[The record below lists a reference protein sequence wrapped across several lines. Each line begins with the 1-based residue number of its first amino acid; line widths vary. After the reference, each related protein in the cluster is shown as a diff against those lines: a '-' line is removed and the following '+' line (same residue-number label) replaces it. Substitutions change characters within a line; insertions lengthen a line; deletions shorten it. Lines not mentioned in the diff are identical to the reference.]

1 MGLMTETPWEAALSV
16 NSMSHSNVDY
26 HRENLKQLKKMQ
38 QMAKMKK
45 EAEANKPMK
54 AFGLPADLTEA
65 NKKKFDHVQSK
76 VQEWVVSTNT
86 NGGGGSG
93 RESKNFLKGH
103 ARTGP
108 FLENG
113 DNDSAIQIRRLSGL
127 KANMA
132 SKDKLQPSDYGTMS
146 QSCQSV
152 PPLNLDE
159 EYYDADDLN
168 QEMSLRGIG
177 IGVARFSDITID
189 ERKDRIRNMVNE
201 IYNSVPLSEGNHT
214 RRSLNQNLKRFASV
228 DNDIDS
234 VMTAASTM
242 RPSRTSH
249 PASRLTRHPS
259 HASAIS
265 KAAMMRKYASSPKLN
280 NKVDQNQHIS
290 VQNLAPLTSASSMM
304 NLKAKKNSLEEH
316 VNRHMPLKKNSSA
329 PMTSVRRR
337 PSKDS
342 TNPPPASQPTPAP
355 SVMTTATSLQGDQEI
370 NFNDEINDHN
380 DHDDDVDN
388 AGEDQDPD
396 LQSVVR
402 GSDIDYIR
410 ANIHCA
416 SSIGHI
422 RRKEVEAAKIKE
434 EERKKS
440 KSETMKPGKK
450 YKSGSVP
457 RYLTDRKAEWQAEAE
472 RVEREKPDPDC
483 PPGHRKLSE
492 GDRREAL
499 GGMKVKYQSLVS
511 QFNNFPVRADTYRMK
526 QLKTEIEKE
535 MSALEEKIRVYE
547 RSKVFV
553 KLDD

>member
-214 RRSLNQNLKRFASV
+214 RRSLHQNLKRFASV

-234 VMTAASTM
+234 VMTATSTM

-370 NFNDEINDHN
+370 NFNDEIN

>member
-1 MGLMTETPWEAALSV
+1 
-16 NSMSHSNVDY
+16 
-26 HRENLKQLKKMQ
+26 
-38 QMAKMKK
+38 
-45 EAEANKPMK
+45 
-54 AFGLPADLTEA
+54 
-65 NKKKFDHVQSK
+65 
-76 VQEWVVSTNT
+76 
-86 NGGGGSG
+86 
-93 RESKNFLKGH
+93 
-103 ARTGP
+103 
-108 FLENG
+108 
-113 DNDSAIQIRRLSGL
+113 
-127 KANMA
+127 
-132 SKDKLQPSDYGTMS
+132 
-146 QSCQSV
+146 
-152 PPLNLDE
+152 
-159 EYYDADDLN
+159 
-168 QEMSLRGIG
+168 
-177 IGVARFSDITID
+177 
-189 ERKDRIRNMVNE
+189 MVNE

-214 RRSLNQNLKRFASV
+214 RRSLQQNLKRFASV

-265 KAAMMRKYASSPKLN
+265 KAAMMRKYASSPKPN
-280 NKVDQNQHIS
+280 TPKIDQNQHIN
-290 VQNLAPLTSASSMM
+290 VQNLGPLTSATSMM

-329 PMTSVRRR
+329 PMTSARRR

-380 DHDDDVDN
+380 DHDDDDDN

>member
-86 NGGGGSG
+86 NGGGSG

-159 EYYDADDLN
+159 EYYDADDIN

-290 VQNLAPLTSASSMM
+290 VQNLGPLTTASSMM

>member
-290 VQNLAPLTSASSMM
+290 VQNLGPLTSATSMM
-304 NLKAKKNSLEEH
+304 NLKAKRNSLEEH

-370 NFNDEINDHN
+370 NFNDEINDH
-380 DHDDDVDN
+380 DDDVDN
-388 AGEDQDPD
+388 AREDQDPD

-422 RRKEVEAAKIKE
+422 RRKEVEAAKVKE

>member
-86 NGGGGSG
+86 NGGGSG

-290 VQNLAPLTSASSMM
+290 VQNLGPLTSATSMM

-422 RRKEVEAAKIKE
+422 RRKEVEAAKVKE

>member
-86 NGGGGSG
+86 DGGGSG

-290 VQNLAPLTSASSMM
+290 VQNLGPLTSATSMM

-370 NFNDEINDHN
+370 NFNDEINDH
-380 DHDDDVDN
+380 DDDVDN
-388 AGEDQDPD
+388 AREDQDPD

-422 RRKEVEAAKIKE
+422 RRKEVEAAKVKE

>member
-290 VQNLAPLTSASSMM
+290 VQNLGPLTSATSMM

-422 RRKEVEAAKIKE
+422 RRKEVEAAKVKE

>member
-86 NGGGGSG
+86 NGGGSG

-290 VQNLAPLTSASSMM
+290 VQNLGPLTSATSMM

-370 NFNDEINDHN
+370 NFNDEIN

>member
-86 NGGGGSG
+86 NGGGSG

-290 VQNLAPLTSASSMM
+290 VQNLGPLTTASSMM

>member
-234 VMTAASTM
+234 VMTAASTI

>member
-86 NGGGGSG
+86 DGGGSG

-234 VMTAASTM
+234 VMKAASTM

-290 VQNLAPLTSASSMM
+290 VQNLGPLTSATSMM

-370 NFNDEINDHN
+370 NFNDEINDH
-380 DHDDDVDN
+380 DDDVDN
-388 AGEDQDPD
+388 AREDQDPD

-422 RRKEVEAAKIKE
+422 RRKEVEAAKVKE

>member
-1 MGLMTETPWEAALSV
+1 MMRK
-16 NSMSHSNVDY
+16 Y
-26 HRENLKQLKKMQ
+26 
-38 QMAKMKK
+38 
-45 EAEANKPMK
+45 
-54 AFGLPADLTEA
+54 
-65 NKKKFDHVQSK
+65 
-76 VQEWVVSTNT
+76 
-86 NGGGGSG
+86 
-93 RESKNFLKGH
+93 
-103 ARTGP
+103 
-108 FLENG
+108 
-113 DNDSAIQIRRLSGL
+113 
-127 KANMA
+127 A
-132 SKDKLQPSDYGTMS
+132 S
-146 QSCQSV
+146 
-152 PPLNLDE
+152 
-159 EYYDADDLN
+159 
-168 QEMSLRGIG
+168 
-177 IGVARFSDITID
+177 
-189 ERKDRIRNMVNE
+189 
-201 IYNSVPLSEGNHT
+201 
-214 RRSLNQNLKRFASV
+214 
-228 DNDIDS
+228 S

-280 NKVDQNQHIS
+280 NKVEQNQHIS

-337 PSKDS
+337 SSKDS

-370 NFNDEINDHN
+370 NFN
-380 DHDDDVDN
+380 DDDVDN

-457 RYLTDRKAEWQAEAE
+457 KYLKSRQASWKAEAE
-472 RVEREKPDPDC
+472 RIEREKPDPDC
-483 PPGHRKLSE
+483 PPGHRKLSD

-499 GGMKVKYQSLVS
+499 GQMRERVKHLVDK
-511 QFNNFPVRADTYRMK
+511 NNSFPITKDNLRLRQMRAD
-526 QLKTEIEKE
+526 IE
-535 MSALEEKIRVYE
+535 
-547 RSKVFV
+547 
-553 KLDD
+553 

>member
-168 QEMSLRGIG
+168 QEMPLRGIG

-290 VQNLAPLTSASSMM
+290 VQNLGPLTSATSMM
-304 NLKAKKNSLEEH
+304 NLKAKRNSLEEH

-370 NFNDEINDHN
+370 NFNDEINDH
-380 DHDDDVDN
+380 DDDVDN
-388 AGEDQDPD
+388 AREDQDPD

-422 RRKEVEAAKIKE
+422 RRKEVEAAKVKE

>member
-1 MGLMTETPWEAALSV
+1 MG
-16 NSMSHSNVDY
+16 
-26 HRENLKQLKKMQ
+26 
-38 QMAKMKK
+38 KK

-86 NGGGGSG
+86 DGGGSG
-93 RESKNFLKGH
+93 RGPKNFLKGH

-290 VQNLAPLTSASSMM
+290 VQNLGPLTSATSMM
-304 NLKAKKNSLEEH
+304 NLKAKRNSLEEH

-370 NFNDEINDHN
+370 NFNDEINDH
-380 DHDDDVDN
+380 DDDVDN
-388 AGEDQDPD
+388 AREDQDPD

>member
-168 QEMSLRGIG
+168 QEMPLRGIG

-290 VQNLAPLTSASSMM
+290 VQNLGPLTSATSMM

-370 NFNDEINDHN
+370 NFNDEINDH
-380 DHDDDVDN
+380 DDDVDN
-388 AGEDQDPD
+388 AREDQDPD

-422 RRKEVEAAKIKE
+422 RRKEVEAAKVKE